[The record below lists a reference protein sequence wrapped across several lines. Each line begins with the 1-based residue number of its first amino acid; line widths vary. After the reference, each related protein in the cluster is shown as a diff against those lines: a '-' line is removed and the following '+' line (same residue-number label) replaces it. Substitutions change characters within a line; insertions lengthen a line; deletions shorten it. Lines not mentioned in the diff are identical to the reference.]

1 MKRFRC
7 FFSYTIWLSILFFY
21 EASGGVNTSSS
32 DCKRTGKASYYSNK
46 FKGRRTG
53 SGQKYHPDSLTCAH
67 HNLPFGTLI
76 EVTNATNGK
85 TVRVRVND
93 RLGRRSKRIVDLSMA
108 AARQLEMIHQGV
120 IPCKIMCIENP

>member
-1 MKRFRC
+1 MKPSQL
-7 FFSYTIWLSILFFY
+7 FFYFVASASVLFFY
-21 EASGGVNTSSS
+21 ESWGGEKAATV

-46 FKGRRTG
+46 FKGRRTS

-67 HNLPFGTLI
+67 HKLPFGTLL
-76 EVTNATNGK
+76 EVTNLSNGK

-93 RLGRRSKRIVDLSMA
+93 RLGRKSKRMVDLSMA

-120 IPCKIMCIENP
+120 IPVRISCVENP